1 METIVVPAE
10 FGFLFMIPIAA
21 FIYMIHQYYS
31 LFFCIATYLF
41 LQIGLAILARIL
53 YG

>member
-1 METIVVPAE
+1 METIVVPVE
-10 FGFLFMIPIAA
+10 FGALFIIPIAA

-31 LFFCIATYLF
+31 LFFCVGTYVF
-41 LQIGLAILARIL
+41 LQVGLAILARII